1 MLVATH
7 LGDGDGDRG
16 TCRFH
21 LASGPVRRG
30 QMVRGSADGIVW
42 RPIFQALEDAPA
54 GEPFRVRLATLDHPN
69 QWRQ

>member
-1 MLVATH
+1 MLVAAH
-7 LGDGDGDRG
+7 LGDGDHD
-16 TCRFH
+16 TCRFQ